1 MRLVQERTA
10 LKILLGGEGA
20 IISITMKK
28 RAYFFFLTGTYV
40 GAKIGPTADPDLG
53 IVELCGYRIHD
64 ILRNWERLHLVV
76 VRRNALPRV

>member
-1 MRLVQERTA
+1 MKLVQERTA
-10 LKILLGGEGA
+10 FKILVNNEGA

-28 RAYFFFLTGTYV
+28 RAYFFFLTGKYI

-64 ILRNWERLHLVV
+64 ILRNWEKLHLVV
-76 VRRNALPRV
+76 IRRTT